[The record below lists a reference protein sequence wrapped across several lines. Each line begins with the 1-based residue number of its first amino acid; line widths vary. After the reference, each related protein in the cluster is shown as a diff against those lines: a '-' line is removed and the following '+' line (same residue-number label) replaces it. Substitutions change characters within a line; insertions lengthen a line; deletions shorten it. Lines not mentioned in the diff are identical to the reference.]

1 MKKTRYAELI
11 TKKYGKVNPSIVESL
26 FEQAVEA
33 ANNGELDEA
42 IEICNDA
49 IVFYKYSTIG
59 YEIICLLGLLSEI
72 YLNNDQKEMAE
83 RVFRLGMTLIE
94 DGKRNKLDLG
104 SYNEDIDAFL
114 DLKIKIDT
122 L

>member
-26 FEQAVEA
+26 FEQAVET